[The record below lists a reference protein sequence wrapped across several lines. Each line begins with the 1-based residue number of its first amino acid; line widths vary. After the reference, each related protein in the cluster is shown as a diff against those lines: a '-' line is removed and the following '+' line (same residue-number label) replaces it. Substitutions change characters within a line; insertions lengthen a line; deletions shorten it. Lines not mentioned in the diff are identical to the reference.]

1 MAQTLPAA
9 PSPDTGV
16 TRDMKPNVKV
26 AQFGD
31 GYSQRSSFGQN
42 QIAITVQLSYTFL
55 TSAEKAILEAFV
67 NNHARGEMFF
77 YTLPDEVE
85 ARKWFFTNWSFTY
98 VKYGIFNV
106 TLSLSECFD
115 IV

>member
-1 MAQTLPAA
+1 MAETLPAA

-16 TRDMKPNVKV
+16 TRQNKPNLKV

-42 QIAITVQLSYTFL
+42 QTAMKVTLTYSYL
-55 TSAEKAILEAFV
+55 TAAEKTILENFV
-67 NNHARGEMFF
+67 NNHARGQAFF
-77 YTLPDEVE
+77 YTLPDESEV
-85 ARKWFFTNWSFTY
+85 RKWYFEDWAFTY

-106 TLSLSECFD
+106 TLNMAECFD
-115 IV
+115 LI